1 MFDCTDEGSG
11 SFFAHSK
18 YSYMEKGIVPADGY
32 KDMSL
37 PTKEFY
43 KLLMEGRII
52 HFVLFLL
59 VCDEL
64 GFPIVPGNLKRLSA
78 VVKAESQNNGKER

>member
-1 MFDCTDEGSG
+1 
-11 SFFAHSK
+11 
-18 YSYMEKGIVPADGY
+18 
-32 KDMSL
+32 MSP

-64 GFPIVPGNLKRLSA
+64 GFPIGPGNLKRLSA